1 MGTNKKEFCLL
12 ISYERSH
19 KLCKVHGICPSD
31 WKFPSPIQQNCLTI
45 HFNEPYHIRSSGIQI
60 FYPGIFDD
68 FGLYICF
75 NTGIDEHTTLHCYKL
90 LI

>member
-1 MGTNKKEFCLL
+1 MVYVLVIESSHHLFNK
-12 ISYERSH
+12 I
-19 KLCKVHGICPSD
+19 V
-31 WKFPSPIQQNCLTI
+31 LTI
-45 HFNEPYHIRSSGIQI
+45 YFNEPYHIRSSGIQI

-75 NTGIDEHTTLHCYKL
+75 NTGIDEHTTIHCYKL